1 MSVNLGR
8 TADGWWAM
16 TPAGMVRLG
25 VAATTTAQLLAD
37 RAALDAA
44 VDAAQTLAADSPHE
58 AVPVESLDLLSPVTA
73 PARVVA
79 QMVNYRSHAAGLRP
93 QPGHGPAGLLPQV
106 LALHHRADRRHH
118 PPDRGRVPR
127 L

>member
-1 MSVNLGR
+1 VSVNLGR

-25 VAATTTAQLLAD
+25 VSATTTAQLLTN

-44 VDAAQTLAADSPHE
+44 VDAAQTLALLSPHE

-73 PARVVA
+73 AVA
-79 QMVNYRSHAAGLRP
+79 CAGI
-93 QPGHGPAGLLPQV
+93 
-106 LALHHRADRRHH
+106 
-118 PPDRGRVPR
+118 VPR
-127 L
+127 SVSCAPG